1 MIRHQRLTGYVPNG
15 SGSGHATA
23 PAIGLVGMRLVDIV
37 VVIHPESQARGV
49 ILNIGLTH
57 LAVQSGVMRV
67 HTNVDEL
74 MIGLFLRLVNRS
86 QPIAFRARHLPRRQ
100 TGEQPQRLGLHQTH
114 WGFVLSP

>member
-1 MIRHQRLTGYVPNG
+1 
-15 SGSGHATA
+15 
-23 PAIGLVGMRLVDIV
+23 MRLVDIV

-57 LAVQSGVMRV
+57 LAVQSGVMGV
-67 HTNVDEL
+67 HTNVDDL
-74 MIGLFLRLVNRS
+74 MIGLFLRLVKRS